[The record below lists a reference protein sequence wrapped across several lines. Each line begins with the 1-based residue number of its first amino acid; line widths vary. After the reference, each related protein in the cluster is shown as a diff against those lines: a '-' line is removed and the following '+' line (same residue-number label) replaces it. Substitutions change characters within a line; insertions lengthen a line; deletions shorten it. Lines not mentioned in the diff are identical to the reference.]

1 VSPMPAKKKLPNKL
15 PKPPKTAHSRHTPMP
30 EESSPSLPAGNN
42 NHVQIVWNIAELLRG
57 NFRAHQYGA
66 IILPF
71 LVLRRLECVL
81 EPTREKVLDEVK
93 SLPKGADEA
102 IKEKLLNRAAGHK
115 FHNATKWTLE
125 KIKGDTDHLLEN
137 LNAYVSGFSSNVRD
151 VLIDK
156 FKLLGHLED
165 LDKADLLF
173 NITEKFSALDL
184 HPKRVP
190 NSTMG
195 NIFEEL
201 IRKFAEA
208 SNETAGEHF
217 TPRDVVSLLVDV
229 LFLNDDEVLTK
240 EGTVRSMYDPTA
252 GTGGILSQAQE
263 RLHSLNPDATL
274 ILFGQELNPE
284 SYATCKADLLI
295 KGQDPENIAFGNT
308 LTDDGHEGKT
318 FDYQAA
324 NPPYGVDWSKIKK
337 EIEDEHEKQG
347 YNGRF
352 GPGLPRVSDGSL
364 LFVLQMLSKMK
375 DPTGDRAKGAGSR
388 IAVVL
393 NGSPLFTGGAGSGES
408 EIRRHILE
416 NDYLEAIISLPDQ
429 LFYNTGI
436 GTYIW
441 VLTNRKS
448 KERKG
453 KVQLIN
459 GSGLFAPMRK
469 SLGNKRK
476 EISEEQRKEICSL
489 LGQFDESPIS
499 KIFNTTDFGYRRITV
514 ERPLLDEK
522 GKPVLGTKGKMKGKP
537 LPNAD
542 LRDTENVPLTESVE
556 DYFKREVLPHVPD
569 AYIDT
574 EKVDEKDGEVGVV
587 GYEINFNRYF
597 YQFTPPRPLDQVRA
611 DVRAKEQAI
620 LKLLEEI
627 GA

>member
-1 VSPMPAKKKLPNKL
+1 MADSSGNK
-15 PKPPKTAHSRHTPMP
+15 
-30 EESSPSLPAGNN
+30 
-42 NHVQIVWNIAELLRG
+42 NHAQLIWNIAELLRG
-57 NFRAHQYGA
+57 NFRPHQYGS

-81 EPTREKVLDEVK
+81 ETTREKVLKAVK
-93 SLPKGADEA
+93 ELPKNADDA
-102 IKEKLLNRAAGHK
+102 IKEKILSRAAGYK
-115 FHNATKWTLE
+115 FHNATKWDLE
-125 KIKGDTDHLLEN
+125 KIKGDTDHLVEN
-137 LNAYVSGFSSNVRD
+137 LNAYVSGFSANVRD

-156 FKLLGHLED
+156 FKFLGLLED
-165 LDKADLLF
+165 LEKADLLY
-173 NITEKFSALDL
+173 NVTDKFSQLDL
-184 HPKRVP
+184 HPKTVP
-190 NSTMG
+190 NSEMG

-208 SNETAGEHF
+208 SNETAGDHF

-229 LFLNDDEVLTK
+229 LFLNDDDLLTK
-240 EGTVRSMYDPTA
+240 EGTVRTMYDPTA
-252 GTGGILSQAQE
+252 GTGGILSLAQE
-263 RLHSLNPDATL
+263 RLHSLNPDAKL

-284 SYATCKADLLI
+284 AYATCKADLLI
-295 KGQDPENIAFGNT
+295 KGQDPENIAFGNS
-308 LTDDGHEGKT
+308 LSEDGHEGKT
-318 FDYQAA
+318 FDYMGA

-337 EIEDEHEKQG
+337 DIEAEHEKQG

-375 DPTGDRAKGAGSR
+375 DPTAEKGKGAGSR

-393 NGSPLFTGGAGSGES
+393 NGSPLFTGGAGNGES
-408 EIRRHILE
+408 EIRRHVLE

-436 GTYIW
+436 STYIW
-441 VLTNRKS
+441 ILTNRKA

-459 GSGLFAPMRK
+459 GSALFTPMRK

-476 EISEEQRKEICSL
+476 EISSEQRKEICRT
-489 LGQFDESPIS
+489 LGQFEESPIS
-499 KIFNTTDFGYRRITV
+499 KIFNSKAFGYRRITV

-522 GKPVLGTKGKMKGKP
+522 GKPVLSTKSKTKGKP
-537 LPNAD
+537 LPNPE
-542 LRDTENVPLTESVE
+542 LRDTENVPLTEDVE
-556 DYFKREVLPHVPD
+556 EYFRREVLPHVSD

-574 EKVDEKDGEVGVV
+574 EKVDDKDGEIGVV

-597 YQFTPPRPLDQVRA
+597 YQFTPPRKIE
-611 DVRAKEQAI
+611 DVRKEVREKERAI

>member
-1 VSPMPAKKKLPNKL
+1 ME
-15 PKPPKTAHSRHTPMP
+15 TP
-30 EESSPSLPAGNN
+30 SSSSAGNN
-42 NHVQIVWNIAELLRG
+42 NHAQLVWNIAELLRG
-57 NFRAHQYGA
+57 SFKAHQYGS

-81 EPTREKVLDEVK
+81 EPTREKVLAALQD
-93 SLPKGADEA
+93 LPRGADDA
-102 IKEKLLNRAAGHK
+102 IREKLLNRAAGHK
-115 FHNATKWTLE
+115 FHNATKWSLD
-125 KIKGDTDHLLEN
+125 KIKGDTDHILEN
-137 LNAYVSGFSSNVRD
+137 LNAYISGFSSNVRD

-156 FKLLGHLED
+156 FKLLGFLED
-165 LDKADLLF
+165 LDKADLLYS
-173 NITEKFSALDL
+173 ITEKFSVLDL
-184 HPKRVP
+184 HPRTVP
-190 NSTMG
+190 NSEMG

-201 IRKFAEA
+201 IRKFAEV

-229 LFLNDDEVLTK
+229 LFLNDDDLLTK
-240 EGTVRSMYDPTA
+240 EGIVRTMYDPTA
-252 GTGGILSQAQE
+252 GTGGILSLAQE
-263 RLHSLNPDATL
+263 RLHSMNPEAKL

-284 SYATCKADLLI
+284 AYATCKADLLI
-295 KGQDPENIAFGNT
+295 KGQDPDNIAFGNT
-308 LTDDGHEGKT
+308 LNNDGFEGKT
-318 FDYQAA
+318 FDYMGA
-324 NPPYGVDWSKIKK
+324 NPPYGVDWNKIKK
-337 EIEDEHEKQG
+337 DIEDELDRQG

-375 DPTGDRAKGAGSR
+375 DPTAEKGAGSR

-429 LFYNTGI
+429 IFYNTGI

-441 VLTNRKS
+441 VLTNRKT

-459 GSGLFAPMRK
+459 GSGLFTPMRK

-476 EISEEQRKEICSL
+476 EISAEQRKQICNV
-489 LGQFDESPIS
+489 LGQFEETPIS
-499 KIFNTTDFGYRRITV
+499 KIFDSKAFGYRRITV
-514 ERPLLDEK
+514 ERPLLEDK
-522 GKPVLGTKGKMKGKP
+522 GKPVIGTKGKLKGKALSNP
-537 LPNAD
+537 D
-542 LRDTENVPLTESVE
+542 LRDTENVPLTEDIE
-556 DYFKREVLPHVPD
+556 EYFRREVLPHVPD
-569 AYIDT
+569 AYIDK
-574 EKVDEKDGEVGVV
+574 EKVDEKDSEIGVV

-597 YQFTPPRPLDQVRA
+597 YTFTPPKELSVIRKEVR
-611 DVRAKEQAI
+611 DKEAHI
-620 LKLLEEI
+620 LKLLEAI